1 MGYGETSEVKIR
13 VKVVPNSKIEG
24 VIKEDYGFL
33 VRVKEPAKEGKANR
47 AVIKLLADY
56 FGVPQRQVAISSGF
70 GSRNKVIDITQ
81 QR

>member
-1 MGYGETSEVKIR
+1 MKIR

>member
-1 MGYGETSEVKIR
+1 MEYGEMSEVKIR
-13 VKVVPNSKIEG
+13 IKVIPNSKIEG
-24 VIKEDYGFL
+24 VIKEGDGFL

-81 QR
+81 